1 MPLISRPEQLVNG
14 VGGLLVELRENMR
27 VGVHGH
33 ADLGMPEH
41 FHDGPGRDALGEQEG
56 GTSVSQ
62 VMQAE
67 LIQACSLA

>member
-1 MPLISRPEQLVNG
+1 MPLISRSEQLVDG
-14 VGGLLVELRENMR
+14 VSGLLTKLRENVR